1 MPASTRPTPPP
12 PALHE
17 VRPLSCFARGPSGV
31 MVGGAVVIEGFAPGV
46 SKYLMLREIDAAPPQ
61 ASKPASRAGKAAAR
75 KS

>member
-1 MPASTRPTPPP
+1 MPASTRPTPP

-17 VRPLSCFARGPSGV
+17 VRPLSCFARGPSGA